1 LTLCQLLSIV
11 QRMSYITERRGE
23 EKERRRAEIL
33 DAAEA
38 LYARKGWDG
47 LTVDEVA
54 RSARLSRALVYV
66 YFRDKEELLF
76 AIGERALGLLR
87 DRFVAAA
94 AGFRRGIDQV
104 EAIGK
109 AYMDY
114 AIEFPHY
121 FDFCSRF
128 HAHSVAIDP
137 GSHEGACQ
145 VAGDEAIGA
154 VIQAIEVGKRD
165 GSIRPDVGESALLA
179 TTLWAFT
186 HGVIQLAM
194 AKGDDL
200 ARFGITMPEFSH
212 YALGLMR
219 NVAESATAGA
229 HTPATRRATA
239 TQRASAV
246 KPATA
251 TQRTS
256 AVKPATAAQRA
267 SAVKPAS
274 AAKRATVIKP
284 ATAVKPL
291 AAVKP
296 AG

>member
-1 LTLCQLLSIV
+1 
-11 QRMSYITERRGE
+11 MSYIAERRGE

-38 LYARKGWDG
+38 LYAQKGWDG

-66 YFRDKEELLF
+66 YFRDKEDLLF
-76 AIGERALGLLR
+76 AIGERAMGLLR
-87 DRFVAAA
+87 DRFLAAA
-94 AGFRRGIDQV
+94 AGLALGIDQV
-104 EAIGK
+104 AAIGE
-109 AYMDY
+109 AYMAY

-145 VAGDEAIGA
+145 TAGDEAIGA

-165 GSIRPDVGESALLA
+165 GSIRTDVGESALLA
-179 TTLWAFT
+179 ITLWAFT

-200 ARFGITMPEFSH
+200 ARFGIAIPEFSS
-212 YALGLMR
+212 YALRLLR
-219 NVAESATAGA
+219 NVAQSATAEDN
-229 HTPATRRATA
+229 TP
-239 TQRASAV
+239 SAG
-246 KPATA
+246 
-251 TQRTS
+251 
-256 AVKPATAAQRA
+256 
-267 SAVKPAS
+267 
-274 AAKRATVIKP
+274 
-284 ATAVKPL
+284 L
-291 AAVKP
+291 AAGASKP
-296 AG
+296 GG